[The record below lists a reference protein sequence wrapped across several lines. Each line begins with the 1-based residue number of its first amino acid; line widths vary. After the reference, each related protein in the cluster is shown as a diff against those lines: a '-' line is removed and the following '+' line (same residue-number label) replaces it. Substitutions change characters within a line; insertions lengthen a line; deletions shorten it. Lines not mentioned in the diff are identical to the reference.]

1 LGANYDSVLRINA
14 FACDWHPDSCDR
26 FGNSARSLL
35 ARLGIQP
42 TTFDDYL
49 AALDDLVGGCHRR
62 NFKTPGLIERHPRTR
77 FLLMHMAYPW
87 SRDLLGMAFVY
98 RNIWLDLTWS
108 LLLSPSHFKL
118 ALHEAIEILPNES
131 RMTIGGDNWH
141 VEETYGTMKLARA
154 LIGEVFREK
163 LKAGYLGQEDAERL
177 AKGILRENAMQFFK
191 LETKKRL

>member
-1 LGANYDSVLRINA
+1 
-14 FACDWHPDSCDR
+14 
-26 FGNSARSLL
+26 
-35 ARLGIQP
+35 
-42 TTFDDYL
+42 
-49 AALDDLVGGCHRR
+49 
-62 NFKTPGLIERHPRTR
+62 
-77 FLLMHMAYPW
+77 
-87 SRDLLGMAFVY
+87 MAFVY

-118 ALHEAIEILPNES
+118 ALHEAIEILPDES
-131 RMTIGGDNWH
+131 RMMIGGDNWH